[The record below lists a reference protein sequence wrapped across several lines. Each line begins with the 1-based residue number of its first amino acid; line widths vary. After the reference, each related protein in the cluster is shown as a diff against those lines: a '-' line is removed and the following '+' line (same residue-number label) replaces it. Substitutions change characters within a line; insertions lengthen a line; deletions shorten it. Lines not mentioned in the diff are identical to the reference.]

1 MCSDPSKSTN
11 ARVIGNEFYHGKEVK
26 FVCSDDNLLIPESSK
41 KLTCENGK
49 WNGSLPSCK
58 GNNNMISRNEV

>member
-1 MCSDPSKSTN
+1 M
-11 ARVIGNEFYHGKEVK
+11 IGNEFYNGKEVK
-26 FVCSDDNLLIPESSK
+26 FVCAEDGIVIPESSK

-58 GNNNMISRNEV
+58 GNDSMMRGNEV